1 MAVAVVQGYEI
12 QVTCFNC
19 TELQS
24 HNWSR
29 FKLAAELVALDSKVR
44 LARWLVGWLAWLAG

>member
-1 MAVAVVQGYEI
+1 VVQGYEI